1 VVTREEA
8 QQVLSEGM
16 LSFLQD
22 SRRMSN
28 KKLLIDLG
36 VTLRYP
42 DLETGLRSCF
52 PQRPGSDGA

>member
-1 VVTREEA
+1 VVTREQA

-16 LSFLQD
+16 LSVLQD

-28 KKLLIDLG
+28 QKLLRELG
-36 VTLRYP
+36 ITLRYP

-52 PQRPGSDGA
+52 PSSSVVNK